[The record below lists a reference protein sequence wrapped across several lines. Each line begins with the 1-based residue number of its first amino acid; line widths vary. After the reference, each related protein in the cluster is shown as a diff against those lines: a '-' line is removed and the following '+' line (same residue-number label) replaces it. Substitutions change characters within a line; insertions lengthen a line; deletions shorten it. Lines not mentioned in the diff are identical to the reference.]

1 MWLKFLVKC
10 CSMYHSSLT
19 PGRMIASSAWLNV
32 FSSSMNSCRCR
43 CRAKTRNTGWS
54 DLKWLGARE
63 LAAPEFILIFF
74 CTVPPSEPW
83 PFDGHG
89 CHGLILAKIFDW
101 KWHKWG
107 HALVHPYC
115 RYSKNYLNHQ
125 YQHAVINCVL
135 IQEITWICVIHWS
148 RFIIIQAMSSAKR
161 QSKQCICLCWEKHQ
175 ESESLSSNWM
185 VCLAVQIH
193 FFGRHPFKLSPFT
206 W

>member
-1 MWLKFLVKC
+1 MSRQNTK
-10 CSMYHSSLT
+10 H
-19 PGRMIASSAWLNV
+19 RMEWFKMAGCNRTNCTWINL
-32 FSSSMNSCRCR
+32 
-43 CRAKTRNTGWS
+43 
-54 DLKWLGARE
+54 D
-63 LAAPEFILIFF
+63 FF

-193 FFGRHPFKLSPFT
+193 FFGSHPFKLSPFT